1 MAYRVSDMN
10 GYEIAPPAREPI
22 ALIGIGCR
30 FPGAEDAESF
40 WSMLCGG
47 VDATQEYQGG
57 RFDYIDTV
65 FAKDMAH
72 GGQIASRRGGFL
84 PHLDCFDPKFFGIS
98 PREAAMLDPQQRLL
112 LEVGWEAIEDA
123 GLVKERIAGSRTG
136 VFIGMWLSDYE
147 ACLHQLCPEIDLYA
161 NTGAGRYP
169 ASGRLSYFLNL
180 RGPSMTVDTA
190 CSSSLVAVHLACQSL
205 RLGESDMAL
214 AGGANVILRP
224 EVNLTFSAAGMLS
237 PEGRC
242 KFGDA
247 SADGYVRSEGAG
259 VVVLKR
265 LSSAIADGD
274 PIHALIRGSAVNTGG
289 RSSGVLVRP
298 SREGQEEVLREAL
311 RDAGASADEVDYVEA
326 HGTGT
331 PMGDR
336 IEIESIGRVMAGGKR
351 ARNCILGSAKTNI
364 GHTEAA
370 SGIAGVIK
378 TALSLER
385 RTIPGSLHFRN
396 ASPLIAWSELP
407 VEIQTR
413 TAPWPAGC
421 DAPLAGVSGFGLTG
435 TNAHAILQRYAAPPT
450 AVNSAVNSDDRPRI
464 FLLSAHTAEA
474 LRSLASGW
482 RERLR
487 GDASWPASMADL
499 AYTAAVR
506 RTHHEFRLAITAGS
520 REELEEQLT
529 GWLSG
534 EERPG
539 VQSGRRPEE
548 TRRTV
553 FVFPGQGGQW
563 AGMGRSLFQT
573 EPVFRDAM
581 TACDSAIRRHAGW
594 SVIERWMTPGAVSG
608 FEDIDVVQPALF
620 AVMVSLAA
628 LWRSWGV
635 EPDAV
640 VGHSMGE
647 AAAAAV
653 SGALSLDDA
662 AAVICHRS
670 LLMKRASGLG
680 AMAVA
685 ELPVEEAAVFA
696 AGYGGRISVAAV
708 NSPGSTVLSGD
719 SSAMEDALAQL
730 ENREVFCRRVKV
742 DVASHCAHMDPL
754 RGELVDR
761 LRSIQPGAGTI
772 PLYSTTTGMLSGECE
787 LDAEYW
793 GRNLREPVLFSPV
806 IQRLLQDGFNTFIE
820 INAHPILLQ
829 SVESGIRYA
838 AKEALAVASLRR
850 DEEEPRELLHAIGS
864 LYANG
869 GAVDFGR
876 LNPRG
881 VCLPMPAY
889 PWQRER
895 HWIEAGEGSA
905 PGPATSRPT
914 RRAGAQEY
922 ANCVY
927 RLRWQP
933 VETPPFRVTASA
945 GLWIILSEPGAI
957 AERLAGR
964 IEALGEQCIS
974 AGSADDVR
982 KAVESA
988 GAVCRGV
995 ICDPFARGDDP
1006 AEASRSVRIVTGLIQ
1021 ALAAG
1026 GGLAH
1031 PPRLWLLS
1039 AGAWNLPGDSG
1050 APQAAQ
1056 GAVWGLA
1063 RAIASEHPELRCV
1076 NVDLGSSPGAREFER
1091 LARLVCQDGVEDQ
1104 LAVRGD
1110 RVFAARFER
1119 AAAVGAGEAA
1129 HFTADASYLITGG
1142 MGGIGLR
1149 VSRWLVDRGARHVA
1163 LLGRRPPSN
1172 EGRAQIELMEGA
1184 GATVRTYSVD
1194 AADGDQLAS
1203 VLASV
1208 ACEMPPLR
1216 GVFHMA
1222 AVTEDALIAELTPES
1237 LERVMRAKAMSAWTL
1252 HRQTHDMPLDFF
1264 VMFSS
1269 VAAAISQPGQASYA
1283 ASNAFLDALARGR
1296 RAEGLK
1302 AVSIQWGVWEGVGLG
1317 RAEGTRRSIGAWA
1330 EQGIGTL
1337 PTATALSA
1345 LECLIGQDDDAL
1357 VLPVDWDAFAHS
1369 AGNSAPRTFLQLI
1382 PTNRAGASSPVES
1395 VREKL
1400 LAIPAGARRR
1410 AALEAHLQEK
1420 LAAVLKTPVARVDP
1434 VKPFGSMGMDSLTAL
1449 DFVRRLAASTS
1460 LPLSATIVFNYPT
1473 IQILAREIAK
1483 RMEIPLEADGP
1494 AVSVA
1499 SAAGAPG
1506 ASAAIALTD
1515 EEAIA
1520 ILTGKGIG

>member
-1 MAYRVSDMN
+1 MN
-10 GYEIAPPAREPI
+10 RYDADPPAREPI
-22 ALIGIGCR
+22 ALIGVGCR
-30 FPGAEDAESF
+30 FPGADNVESF
-40 WSMLCGG
+40 WRLLCDG
-47 VDATQEYQGG
+47 VDATREYQGG
-57 RFDYIDTV
+57 RFEYIDTV

-72 GGQIASRRGGFL
+72 GGRIASRRGGFL
-84 PHLDCFDPKFFGIS
+84 PDLDRFDPEFFGIS
-98 PREAAMLDPQQRLL
+98 PREAVMLDPQQRLL

-123 GLVKERIAGSRTG
+123 GLVKEKLAGSRAG

-147 ACLHQLCPEIDLYA
+147 ACVHQLCPEIDLYA

-205 RLGESDMAL
+205 RLGESDMAI

-265 LSSAIADGD
+265 LSSAIAHGD

-298 SREGQEEVLREAL
+298 SREGQEDVLRQAL
-311 RDAGASADEVDYVEA
+311 RDARATAEEVDYVEA

-336 IEIESIGRVMAGGKR
+336 VEIESIGRVMAGRNRKR
-351 ARNCILGSAKTNI
+351 SCILGSAKTNI

-370 SGIAGVIK
+370 SGIAGLIK

-385 RTIPGSLHFRN
+385 RTIPASLHFRD
-396 ASPLIAWSELP
+396 ASPLIAWNELP
-407 VEIQTR
+407 IEIQTR
-413 TAPWPAGC
+413 TVPWPAGC

-435 TNAHAILQRYAAPPT
+435 TNAHAILQRYAVPQT
-450 AVNSAVNSDDRPRI
+450 VERSEGRPRT
-464 FLLSAHTAEA
+464 FVLSAHTADA
-474 LRSLASGW
+474 LRSLAARW

-487 GDASWPASMADL
+487 ADASWPSSMADL

-520 REELEEQLT
+520 REELEEQLI

-534 EERPG
+534 EQRPG
-539 VQSGRRPEE
+539 LQSGRRPEE
-548 TRRTV
+548 MCRTV

-573 EPVFRDAM
+573 EPVFRDAVK
-581 TACDSAIRRHAGW
+581 ACDSAIRRHAGW
-594 SVIERWMTPGAVSG
+594 SVIERWMAPGAVSG

-620 AVMVSLAA
+620 AVMVSLGS

-635 EPDAV
+635 EPEAV

-662 AAVICHRS
+662 AAVICCRS

-685 ELPVEEAAVFA
+685 ELPVQEATVFA
-696 AGYGGRISVAAV
+696 AKYGGRISVAAV

-719 SSAMEDALAQL
+719 SSAMEDALGQL
-730 ENREVFCRRVKV
+730 EAREVYCRRVKV

-761 LRSIQPGAGTI
+761 LRTIQPRTGTI
-772 PLYSTTTGMLSGECE
+772 PLYSTTTGLVEDGCA
-787 LDAEYW
+787 LNAEYW
-793 GRNLREPVLFSPV
+793 GRNLREPVLFFPAV
-806 IQRLLQDGFNTFIE
+806 QRLLQDGFNTFVE

-838 AKEALAVASLRR
+838 AKDALAVASLRR
-850 DEEEPRELLHAIGS
+850 DKEERRELLHAIGS

-869 GAVDFGR
+869 SAVDFGR
-876 LNPRG
+876 LYPRG
-881 VCLPMPAY
+881 ACLSMPAY

-895 HWIEAGEGSA
+895 YWIEAGEGSA
-905 PGPATSRPT
+905 PAPAMSRPAQKAT
-914 RRAGAQEY
+914 AQEH

-933 VETPPFRVTASA
+933 VETPPVAETATA
-945 GLWIILSEPGAI
+945 GLWITLSEPGALT
-957 AERLAGR
+957 ERLAGP
-964 IEALGEQCIS
+964 IEALGGQCIS
-974 AGSADDVR
+974 VGSVDDVR

-988 GAVCRGV
+988 GAICRGV
-995 ICDPFARGDDP
+995 ICDPFAAGGD
-1006 AEASRSVRIVTGLIQ
+1006 AAGASRSAGTVAGLIQ

-1026 GGLAH
+1026 GGAAN

-1039 AGAWNLPGDSG
+1039 SGAWNLLGDIG

-1063 RAIASEHPELRCV
+1063 RVVASEHPELRCV
-1076 NVDLGSSPGAREFER
+1076 NVDLSSSPDASQFET
-1091 LARLVCQDGVEDQ
+1091 LARLVRQDGMEEQ
-1104 LAVRGD
+1104 IAVRGD

-1119 AAAVGAGEAA
+1119 ATAVGARKTA
-1129 HFTADASYLITGG
+1129 HFTPDASYLITGG

-1149 VSRWLVDRGARHVA
+1149 VARWLIDRGARHVA
-1163 LLGRRPPSN
+1163 LLGRRPPSD
-1172 EGRAQIELMEGA
+1172 EARTQIESMEAA
-1184 GATVRTYSVD
+1184 GATVRIFCVD
-1194 AADGDQLAS
+1194 AADKDQLAS
-1203 VLASV
+1203 ALATV
-1208 ACEMPPLR
+1208 ALKMPPLR
-1216 GVFHMA
+1216 GVFHLA
-1222 AVTEDALIAELTPES
+1222 AVTQWMLIADLTRDS
-1237 LERVMRAKAMSAWTL
+1237 LERVMRPKAMAAWEL
-1252 HRQTHDMPLDFF
+1252 HRQTHDIPLDFF

-1269 VAAAISQPGQASYA
+1269 VAAATSQPGQASYA
-1283 ASNAFLDALARGR
+1283 VANAFLDALARQR

-1302 AVSIQWGVWEGVGLG
+1302 ALSIQWGPWEDTGLTRKDGALQGV
-1317 RAEGTRRSIGAWA
+1317 RAYA

-1337 PTATALSA
+1337 PAATALSA
-1345 LECLIGQDDDAL
+1345 LEVLIGQDEDAL
-1357 VLPVDWDAFAHS
+1357 VLPADWDTFARS
-1369 AGNSAPRTFLQLI
+1369 AGNTVPRTFLQLI
-1382 PTNRAGASSPVES
+1382 PKNQAAAASPVES
-1395 VREKL
+1395 IREKL
-1400 LAIPAGARRR
+1400 LEIEAGGRRR

-1420 LAAVLKTPVARVDP
+1420 LAAVLNSAVARVDP
-1434 VKPFGSMGMDSLTAL
+1434 ARPFGSMGVDSLTAL
-1449 DFVRRLAASTS
+1449 EFVRRLAVSTS
-1460 LPLSATIVFNYPT
+1460 LRLSATTVFNYPT
-1473 IQILAREIAK
+1473 IQVLAREIAK

-1499 SAAGAPG
+1499 AAAGAPG
-1506 ASAAIALTD
+1506 AGSTAIPLTD

-1520 ILTGKGIG
+1520 VLTGKGNRAK